1 MFFIL
6 FFTSLWLS
14 HLKTQKQSLKSYV
27 TLNYWKSFGLFKMP
41 QNCLTVLLTIVT
53 NLQLSVLKC
62 NISREINLI
71 TLAWYEALCA
81 QELRWPSHRA
91 AVSQVSFFCFWTG
104 IKEILCARSAGKSPV
119 TSLVWSWFHPFIP
132 LLYGWNMFFFFFSP
146 RMRWTKLTA
155 NIVFWKK
162 GWSTYVYI
170 FWAYTWGEQALKTLL
185 L

>member
-132 LLYGWNMFFFFFSP
+132 LLYGWNMFFFFFFLPEWDERS
-146 RMRWTKLTA
+146 
-155 NIVFWKK
+155 
-162 GWSTYVYI
+162 
-170 FWAYTWGEQALKTLL
+170 
-185 L
+185 